1 MFWTR
6 ADGAAKP
13 QPLTRSTNQ
22 QYPSSVTAD
31 GKRLA
36 FYELNPKTGFD
47 IWTVPL
53 EVTGGLLQ
61 AGKPEIF
68 VQTPFDER
76 HPSFSPDGRWLAY
89 ASAESGIQQVY
100 VRESPGRAPGAS
112 GRWLISNGGGGYPVW
127 SRHGQEL
134 FFRSADDKIIVA
146 AYTVTG
152 NSFVAHKPRVWS
164 EKKLAHV
171 GFLGAYDV
179 ASDGKRIVALEPV
192 ENPDG
197 QKAQNHVIFLLNFF
211 DELRR
216 RVPAGSK

>member
-22 QYPSSVTAD
+22 QYPSSFTAD

-53 EVTGGLLQ
+53 EVNGALLR
-61 AGKPEIF
+61 AGKPEVF

-89 ASAESGIQQVY
+89 ASEESGVLQVY
-100 VRESPGRAPGAS
+100 VREFPGRATGS
-112 GRWLISNGGGGYPVW
+112 RWLISNGGGGYPVW
-127 SRHGQEL
+127 SRNGQEL
-134 FFRSADDKIIVA
+134 FFRAFDNKIMAA

-152 NSFVAHKPRVWS
+152 NSFVAVKPRVWS
-164 EKKLAHV
+164 EKALANV

-179 ASDGKRIVALEPV
+179 GPDGKRIAALVSAET
-192 ENPDG
+192 PDG
-197 QKAQNHVIFLLNFF
+197 QKAQSHVIFLLNFF

-216 RVPAGSK
+216 RVPVESK